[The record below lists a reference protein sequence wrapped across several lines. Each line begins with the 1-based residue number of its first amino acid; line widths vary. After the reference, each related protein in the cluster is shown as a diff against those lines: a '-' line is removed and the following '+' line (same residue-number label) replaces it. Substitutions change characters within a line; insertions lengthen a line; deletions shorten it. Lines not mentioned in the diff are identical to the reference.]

1 MDPEYSGNKF
11 TWAKGKWGSTAIKR
25 RLDKGIAS
33 ISWRLVYPKATI
45 AYLGAIKSNHTP
57 ILLNTNP
64 SDSFAHRPFQF
75 EATWL
80 RDESCH
86 SLIDKA
92 WNIEASGSNF
102 VKLYKRQASTR
113 DALRKWNKEVFG
125 RCQDRINRLIQKI
138 KEVQESPPSHA
149 NKVAEQALQSELIEW
164 LLRSEILWRQIS
176 RELWL
181 KLGDKNSKIFHLS
194 TII

>member
-1 MDPEYSGNKF
+1 MLFRS
-11 TWAKGKWGSTAIKR
+11 IKR

-64 SDSFAHRPFQF
+64 SDSFAHRPFRF

-86 SLIDKA
+86 SVIDKA

-138 KEVQESPPSHA
+138 KEVQESPPSYA